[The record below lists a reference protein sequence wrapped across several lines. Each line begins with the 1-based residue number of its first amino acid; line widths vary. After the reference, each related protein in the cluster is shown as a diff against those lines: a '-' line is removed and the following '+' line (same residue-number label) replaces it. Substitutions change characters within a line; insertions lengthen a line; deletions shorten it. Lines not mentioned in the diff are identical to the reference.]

1 MNQAAAVVVVTF
13 GLFLIGL
20 TGVVFM
26 RPAVAERFLRA
37 FASSAKAHY
46 TEQAFRLMIGAS
58 LVVLSQTMWQPTL
71 FRVTGWAIIISSLAL
86 ILTPWQWH
94 HRFATHALPKLIR
107 FMKLYAIGLLLFGV
121 LLLYGVFG
129 RGR

>member
-1 MNQAAAVVVVTF
+1 MNLAAAVVVVTF

-20 TGVVFM
+20 TGVVFI
-26 RPAVAERFLRA
+26 RPAVAERFFRA

-71 FRVTGWAIIISSLAL
+71 FRVIGWAIVISSLAL

-94 HRFATHALPKLIR
+94 HRFATHALPKLLR